1 MQQTLSQTEQTIAD
15 VFDKL
20 MITSGGGDVGSRR
33 KGKCR
38 SRFLL
43 LFTLNFVSFTIL
55 SIRSTQHCLAY
66 QLSLY
71 LRFFFLIPK

>member
-55 SIRSTQHCLAY
+55 KHTINPTLFSLSIITL
-66 QLSLY
+66 
-71 LRFFFLIPK
+71 FTVFFLIPK